1 MGITW
6 IIGVLVIE
14 VEELFPFAFIFTVFV
29 AFQGL
34 FIFVILIVLDS
45 RQKLYKQWKVNI
57 AKSSLIS
64 RFFNSEKSLTLS
76 STLSP
81 VSIIVQLYLLHTLSI
96 HNVLNVNRIP
106 QVVFT
111 QTNKREK
118 KTANNLRAR
127 TQHLLLYPMPLIYL
141 SHPLNMTKK
150 EENSI
155 LIQ

>member
-14 VEELFPFAFIFTVFV
+14 VEELFPLAFIFTVIV

-45 RQKLYKQWKVNI
+45 RQKLYKEWKANM

-76 STLSP
+76 STLNP
-81 VSIIVQLYLLHTLSI
+81 VSINVQSLHPLSI
-96 HNVLNVNRIP
+96 HNVLNVNRIT
-106 QVVFT
+106 QVLFT

-127 TQHLLLYPMPLIYL
+127 TQHLLLYPMPLVYL
-141 SHPLNMTKK
+141 SHPLNMTKR